1 MSTKLGS
8 WKHLLPTNASVADG
22 LESEVNII
30 VSDCTFVFVFAKVS
44 RSLPHVGATR
54 LRQNWTF
61 VWGGITGGCGGGGR
75 PRLQRPERLVEEVR
89 VAETLDLLTNAL
101 GKKQQR
107 PPDLQTCYVSTTC
120 AQVDLQ
126 SSGVCKTLLQ
136 SW

>member
-1 MSTKLGS
+1 MCL
-8 WKHLLPTNASVADG
+8 SVAVQTVRPASTYLG
-22 LESEVNII
+22 LACLLDPPRG
-30 VSDCTFVFVFAKVS
+30 VSVLWIAFEYQVRKLETSSSNKRVRGGRS
-44 RSLPHVGATR
+44 RVGS
-54 LRQNWTF
+54 
-61 VWGGITGGCGGGGR
+61 GCGGGGR
-75 PRLQRPERLVEEVR
+75 PRLQRAERLVEEVR

-120 AQVDLQ
+120 AQVDMQ

>member
-1 MSTKLGS
+1 LYT
-8 WKHLLPTNASVADG
+8 D
-22 LESEVNII
+22 
-30 VSDCTFVFVFAKVS
+30 FFFVFAKVS
-44 RSLPHVGATR
+44 RSLPRVGATR
-54 LRQNWTF
+54 LRQNWAF
-61 VWGGITGGCGGGGR
+61 VWDEITGGCGGGGSGR
-75 PRLQRPERLVEEVR
+75 PRLQRAERLVEEVG

-120 AQVDLQ
+120 AQADLQ